1 MPNIY
6 PCLKCVHI
14 YTCLC
19 AYLRLFIPLAT
30 PCLKVL
36 APQPK
41 REHSPP
47 SGADSCSP
55 YLSSKSPAPYWLC
68 LTNLYAH
75 QKSDLF
81 LILPFLISF
90 PLRLTEYLWVPS
102 FSYIQQNPVLSPLSL
117 HMSIYIHLYTDSTVL
132 RLPAPNHCMQ
142 NTHAESHIYPPPTC
156 HFLLCCP
163 VPTSTPTLL
172 NALSACGSW
181 QHDSA
186 KVPDAYMFHPKGEGN
201 QLLSTY
207 QAASCWLLPATFY
220 PFLRAKG
227 SFKS

>member
-19 AYLRLFIPLAT
+19 AHLRLFIPLAS
-30 PCLKVL
+30 PCLKVP

-41 REHSPP
+41 QGHSPP

-90 PLRLTEYLWVPS
+90 PLRLTEYPWVPS
-102 FSYIQQNPVLSPLSL
+102 FSNIQQNPVLSPLSL
-117 HMSIYIHLYTDSTVL
+117 HMSYTFTYTQTALYFGSLHLITACKTHMQNHTYIHPQLVTFCFAAQCL
-132 RLPAPNHCMQ
+132 
-142 NTHAESHIYPPPTC
+142 
-156 HFLLCCP
+156 
-163 VPTSTPTLL
+163 
-172 NALSACGSW
+172 
-181 QHDSA
+181 
-186 KVPDAYMFHPKGEGN
+186 HPH
-201 QLLSTY
+201 QLL
-207 QAASCWLLPATFY
+207 
-220 PFLRAKG
+220 
-227 SFKS
+227 